1 MMSSSSMVNQMLSN
15 WLGQGV
21 NDMEVSGVKKVS
33 DLAVGRELA
42 IRSLARRFIAKSL
55 PMHIAMVSA
64 YAIVM
69 PAYASS
75 QVTLTGISS
84 AALPNNETELRLAF
98 DGTPPNPQAYQLDK
112 PARLVVDL
120 PNAKSSLA
128 SRYQDIGSGN
138 ARSLAVVDNAERTRL
153 VVNLSQASGYSTRVE
168 GNTLILKV
176 GGSKASA
183 AKTVA
188 TSTAQSSSAAPVAG
202 NRNAPYEV
210 TDVDFRR
217 GGAGEGNVL
226 IALNNPN
233 APVDVQQQGTKIIAR
248 FLGTKLP
255 ERLRRRLDVND
266 FATPIK
272 TIDAY
277 NEGNNGVLV
286 IQPQGDFE
294 YLAYQADNKL
304 TISVKPVVQQ
314 KSAIAKPQTYTG
326 QKLSLNFQD
335 IEVRS
340 VLQLIAD
347 FTGLNLVASDTVAGK
362 ITIRLQNV
370 PWDQA
375 LDIVLKTKGL
385 DKRRNGNVIMIAPAD
400 ELAAREKIEIQNN
413 RQVEQLAPLTTQY
426 IQLSYA
432 KANDLLTL
440 ITSGRNNGG
449 GGLSGGNGS
458 DANVGSLL
466 SPRGTVSIDARTNT
480 LIVQDTAVT
489 IEKVREMIARL
500 DVPIKQVMIEAR
512 IVRASDTF
520 SKELGVQWGILS
532 HGVASR
538 PSVLVGGSETTLFDL
553 RDPQTRTV
561 NGQTGVGYTITRPDN
576 LSVDLAATGT
586 GASSIALG
594 IMSISDIMLDLTL
607 SALQADGKGE
617 VIATPK
623 VLTLDKQKARV
634 AAGTQIPYQQAAASG
649 ATTVQF
655 INAELSL
662 EVTPSIT
669 PDGRVGMDLLVNAD
683 SPGDA
688 APNGQLTINTN
699 RLQTNVLV
707 DDGQTVVLG
716 GIFQNQISNS
726 TTKVPFLGDL
736 PYLGR
741 LFRHTQQRN
750 DKQEMLI
757 FVTPRLVNNATQV
770 NQGAKPNP

>member
-1 MMSSSSMVNQMLSN
+1 M
-15 WLGQGV
+15 
-21 NDMEVSGVKKVS
+21 
-33 DLAVGRELA
+33 
-42 IRSLARRFIAKSL
+42 
-55 PMHIAMVSA
+55 
-64 YAIVM
+64 
-69 PAYASS
+69 
-75 QVTLTGISS
+75 T
-84 AALPNNETELRLAF
+84 
-98 DGTPPNPQAYQLDK
+98 
-112 PARLVVDL
+112 
-120 PNAKSSLA
+120 
-128 SRYQDIGSGN
+128 
-138 ARSLAVVDNAERTRL
+138 
-153 VVNLSQASGYSTRVE
+153 
-168 GNTLILKV
+168 
-176 GGSKASA
+176 
-183 AKTVA
+183 
-188 TSTAQSSSAAPVAG
+188 PVAG
-202 NRNAPYEV
+202 SRQVANEV
-210 TDVDFRR
+210 TNVDFRR
-217 GGAGEGNVL
+217 GSSGEGNVL
-226 IALNNPN
+226 IQLNNPN
-233 APVDVQQQGTKIIAR
+233 SPVDVQQQGTKIIVR

-266 FATPIK
+266 FATPVK

-294 YLAYQADNKL
+294 YLSYQADNKL
-304 TISVKPVVQQ
+304 TISVKPVVQTRP
-314 KSAIAKPQTYTG
+314 SVVKPVEYSG

-347 FTGLNLVASDTVAGK
+347 FTGLNLVASDTVSGK

-375 LDIVLKTKGL
+375 LDIILKSKGL
-385 DKRRNGNVIMIAPAD
+385 DKRKSGNVIMIAPAA

-426 IQLSYA
+426 LQLNYA
-432 KANDLLTL
+432 KADDILTL
-440 ITSGRNNGG
+440 MTSGKNGTSTVSTG
-449 GGLSGGNGS
+449 ADGDS
-458 DANVGSLL
+458 NVGSLL
-466 SPRGTVSIDARTNT
+466 SSRGTVSIDARTNT
-480 LIVQDTAVT
+480 LIIQDTAVT
-489 IEKVREMIARL
+489 IDKIRDLIARL
-500 DVPIKQVMIEAR
+500 DVPVKQVMIEAR

-520 SKELGVQWGILS
+520 SKELGVQWGVLS

-538 PSVLVGGSETTLFDL
+538 PNLLVGGNETTLFDL
-553 RDPQTRTV
+553 RAPTVSTV
-561 NGQTGVGYTITRPDN
+561 NGQSVAKYSITRPDN

-634 AAGTQIPYQQAAASG
+634 TAGTQIPYQQSTSSG
-649 ATTVQF
+649 ATSVSF

-662 EVTPSIT
+662 EVTPNIT
-669 PDGRVGMDLLVNAD
+669 PDGRVQMDLLVNAD

-726 TTKVPFLGDL
+726 TAKVPFLGDL

-741 LFRHTQQRN
+741 LFRHTQQSN
-750 DKQEMLI
+750 NKQEMLI
-757 FVTPRLVNNATQV
+757 FVTPRLVNNISKNQSPKPTQ
-770 NQGAKPNP
+770 